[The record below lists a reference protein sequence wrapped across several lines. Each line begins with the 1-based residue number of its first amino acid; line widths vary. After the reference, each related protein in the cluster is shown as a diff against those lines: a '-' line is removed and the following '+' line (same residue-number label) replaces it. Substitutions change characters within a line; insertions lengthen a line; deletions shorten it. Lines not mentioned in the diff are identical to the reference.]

1 MQNQE
6 IRQETVAKGK
16 PFDLGERLLE
26 FAVGNVKL
34 TARLARTV
42 AGRYIAGQLMRAS
55 ASCGANY
62 QEARGAESRADF
74 VHKPQLVLKEL
85 REAGYWL
92 QLAGEAQVLPGKELE
107 SMRKEADELTR
118 IVVKSVLTAKSK
130 CR

>member
-1 MQNQE
+1 MQNQGTE
-6 IRQETVAKGK
+6 KKTVVHGR
-16 PFDLGERLLE
+16 PFDLSQRLLE

-34 TARLARTV
+34 TARLARTA

-74 VHKPQLVLKEL
+74 IHKLQLVLKEI

-92 QLAGEAQVLPGKELE
+92 QLADKADVLQGSDME
-107 SMRKEADELTR
+107 SLRKEADELTR
-118 IVVKSVLTAKSK
+118 IIVKSVLTAKSK